1 MYEDRVERAK
11 ELHKQGCNCSQAVV
25 AAFADLYGMDERT
38 ALRLSSPFGGGI
50 GQMRETCGAA
60 CGLFMLA
67 GLEGGT
73 DDPSDRES
81 KAATYKTVQRLA
93 ARFRDENGSLICGEL
108 LGLRPAAVALKK
120 RPCTLMVE
128 SAARI
133 FADYLEER
141 RR

>member
-25 AAFADLYGMDERT
+25 AAFADLYGLDGRT

-67 GLEGGT
+67 GLESGA
-73 DDPSDRES
+73 DNPSNREA
-81 KAATYKTVQRLA
+81 KAATYRTVQRLA
-93 ARFRDENGSLICGEL
+93 ARFKEENGSLICGEL
-108 LGLRPAAVALKK
+108 LGLRPASVALTK

-133 FADYLEER
+133 FAGYLAER